1 MGQSKKCLDF
11 FRQISLMQNTQK
23 MRMCLL
29 CVWETFERK
38 WNYWKDFCI
47 NCECHF
53 KMNANT
59 NGCIPGAWAQSFA
72 QSTSSADQS
81 QSKMSR
87 VAFLFITL
95 KIYTNIY
102 YLVHRRDSNESV
114 NSMHYFPNY
123 IQRFELIIEH
133 SIYTIHWD
141 HCEPISNVFSFSYNL
156 QLCSNEKKSSAF
168 FLYRKEKHKLWR
180 ISRWCPFVFPT
191 NTNIVRIL
199 HPNYLLKLRFP
210 FTMQTV
216 LFFLLLLFN
225 VRKLHQLRYLE
236 KFVKLVVIDYIKK
249 AIQLFQRS
257 VKKWYKSY
265 FHELGHHFTKNQR
278 HSKVR

>member
-1 MGQSKKCLDF
+1 MKLLKRF
-11 FRQISLMQNTQK
+11 F
-23 MRMCLL
+23 
-29 CVWETFERK
+29 W
-38 WNYWKDFCI
+38 I

-180 ISRWCPFVFPT
+180 ISRWCLFVFPT

-199 HPNYLLKLRFP
+199 HPNYLLKLRLP

-257 VKKWYKSY
+257 VEKWFKSY